1 MKKII
6 SVSLTVT
13 MLCGVVV
20 CAMSSPA
27 YASENNYTE
36 KGIYYQLNKD
46 FKAVVTGCDEGL
58 SKITINNIL
67 ANGYDVEEIGKEAFQ
82 GNLDLEEVI
91 CKASLNSVG
100 DYAFECCSHLKTV
113 TFNN

>member
-13 MLCGVVV
+13 MLCSIAV
-20 CAMSSPA
+20 CTMSSPA
-27 YASENNYTE
+27 YASENSYTE
-36 KGIYYQLNKD
+36 NGIHYQLNED

-82 GNLDLEEVI
+82 GNLD
-91 CKASLNSVG
+91 
-100 DYAFECCSHLKTV
+100 
-113 TFNN
+113 